1 MIDIEYS
8 TIMCREAY
16 NLHGEADVS
25 RINKWGG
32 FDIEYPRL
40 AIIDGD
46 ADPWVEATPHATG
59 TRPRRDTLDK
69 PFLLIP
75 GGIHHCKSQ
84 AHVRFVFPCRSNPII
99 GDENGVFPNQ
109 TTPDFPPK
117 PVQKVQAREIEFVK
131 KWLKGESTSSI

>member
-1 MIDIEYS
+1 MIDLEYT

-40 AIIDGD
+40 AIIDGE

-59 TRPRRDTLDK
+59 ARPRRDSLDK
-69 PFLLIP
+69 PFILIP
-75 GGIHHCKSQ
+75 DAVHHCK
-84 AHVRFVFPCRSNPII
+84 
-99 GDENGVFPNQ
+99 
-109 TTPDFPPK
+109 
-117 PVQKVQAREIEFVK
+117 
-131 KWLKGESTSSI
+131 

>member
-1 MIDIEYS
+1 MIRSRWGYLQTGSGVPKHIKPIVSRMIDLKYS

-59 TRPRRDTLDK
+59 ARPRRDSLDK
-69 PFLLIP
+69 PFILIP
-75 GGIHHCKSQ
+75 GAIHHCK
-84 AHVRFVFPCRSNPII
+84 
-99 GDENGVFPNQ
+99 
-109 TTPDFPPK
+109 
-117 PVQKVQAREIEFVK
+117 
-131 KWLKGESTSSI
+131 